1 MRTIKKD
8 GYEIILSDSVTD
20 VSSCVLALGHFDGI
34 HIAHAALLDS
44 AKHLRERVGATYV
57 GVWCFEQNPLE
68 FFSAAPPKRL
78 LSKNDKIDL
87 FLEQDIDFIV
97 IADFAKFRDIPADS
111 FINDHLANELGC
123 IGAVCGFNFRFGQR
137 REGQPSMLKAAFGEK
152 SCVIVDKIQLDGVT
166 VSSTKIREFISSG
179 DMESANKFLGRPYFL
194 NAPVTGGKKLGGSIG
209 FPTAN
214 QRFHEKCIIPKHG
227 IYATVCTTTDGVR
240 HIGVSNVGIRP
251 TITDGSD
258 SHAVNCETYIIDF
271 KGDIYGQNLKVEFY
285 KLLREEKK
293 FSSVEELRQAID
305 NDASSAVAFFESVE
319 VAL

>member
-1 MRTIKKD
+1 MRIIKKE
-8 GYEIILSDSVTD
+8 GYEIILSDTVTAQ
-20 VSSCVLALGHFDGI
+20 SSCVLALGNFDGI

-44 AKHLRERVGATYV
+44 AKMLKERIGAAHI

-68 FFSAAPPKRL
+68 FFSAAPPKRIL
-78 LSKNDKIDL
+78 TKTDKISI
-87 FLEQDIDFIV
+87 FLEHDIDFVV
-97 IADFAKFRDIPADS
+97 IGDFAKFRDIPADS
-111 FINDHLANELGC
+111 FICDHLVKELGC
-123 IGAVCGFNFRFGQR
+123 VGAVCGFNFRFGQHR
-137 REGQPSMLKAAFGEK
+137 VGDPSMLKTAFGKEH
-152 SCVIVDKIQLDGVT
+152 CIIVDEIQLDGLT
-166 VSSTKIREFISSG
+166 VSSTKIREFICSG
-179 DMESANKFLGRPYFL
+179 DMASVNKFLGRPYFL
-194 NAPVTGGKKLGGSIG
+194 NTVVTGGKRLGNSIG

-214 QRFHEKCIIPKHG
+214 QIFPEKCIVPKHG
-227 IYATVCTTTDGVR
+227 IYATVCRTADGKK

-271 KGDIYGQNLKVEFY
+271 NSDIYGQNLKVEFY

-305 NDASSAVAFFESVE
+305 NDARSAMAFFEGAE

>member
-1 MRTIKKD
+1 MRIIKRD
-8 GYEIILSDSVTD
+8 GYEIILSDKVTAQ
-20 VSSCVLALGHFDGI
+20 SSCVLALGNFDGV

-44 AKHLRERVGATYV
+44 AMELKERIGATYV

-68 FFSAAPPKRL
+68 FFSATPPKRIL
-78 LSKNDKIDL
+78 AKNDKISL
-87 FLEQDIDFIV
+87 FLEYGIDFVV
-97 IADFAKFRDIPADS
+97 IGDFAKFRDVPASS
-111 FINDHLANELGC
+111 FIQDHLAKELGC

-137 REGQPSMLKAAFGEK
+137 RAGDPSMLKAAFGEEN
-152 SCVIVDKIQLDGVT
+152 CVIVDEIQLDGVT
-166 VSSTKIREFISSG
+166 VSSTKIREFISFG
-179 DMESANKFLGRPYFL
+179 DMESVNKFLGRPYFL
-194 NAPVTGGKKLGGSIG
+194 NTTVTGGKRLGNSIG

-214 QRFHEKCIIPKHG
+214 QRFPEKCIIPQHG
-227 IYATVCTTTDGVR
+227 IYATVCTTADGKK

-293 FSSVEELRQAID
+293 FGSVDELRQAID
-305 NDASSAVAFFESVE
+305 NDAKSALAFFADAEVAF
-319 VAL
+319 